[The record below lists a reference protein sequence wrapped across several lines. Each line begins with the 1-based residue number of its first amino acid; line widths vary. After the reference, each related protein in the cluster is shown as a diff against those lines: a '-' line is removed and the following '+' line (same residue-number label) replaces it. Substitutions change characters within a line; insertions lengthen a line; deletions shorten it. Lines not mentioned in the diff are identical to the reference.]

1 MRRFSRQLSGSADL
15 KSRAFTLPAL
25 VSLAL
30 AAAFLVFLINRFDVD
45 FGVTWKQLK
54 GSNPWLL
61 AVAVLV
67 HYTTFLFRGAR
78 WRVFLQNAQQ
88 NAQDSEINLGL
99 ARDVPGVLYCS
110 QLILL
115 GWFANAIGW
124 LHLGD
129 AYRAYLYREEQGASF
144 SRTIGT
150 ILAERVTDAFL
161 VAGLLIIAVPFL
173 VDRDGDAA
181 WAVLAVSL
189 TMVAGLGVLLAAMTW
204 GRELALKKLPSWLSQ
219 RYTRF
224 HQGTLGS
231 FRRMVPVSIW
241 GLLGWM
247 AEVGRLY
254 LVVQALDL
262 DISFPLVIFLTVAN
276 SLLTLVPTPGGF
288 GAVESGV
295 AGLVVRFSTLTGSVA
310 AALVLVDR
318 AITYLSIIV
327 VGAALF
333 IGRQAF
339 RRRLVSVPDSSL
351 DAGPL
356 ARPSTVAASG
366 SSPSTSSSEEK
377 GDN

>member
-1 MRRFSRQLSGSADL
+1 MLRFSRQLTGSADV
-15 KSRAFTLPAL
+15 KRRAFSLPAL

-30 AAAFLVFLINRFDVD
+30 AAAFLIFLITRFGIDL
-45 FGVTWKQLK
+45 GVTWDQIK
-54 GSNPWLL
+54 GANPWLL
-61 AVAVLV
+61 IAAVLV
-67 HYTTFLFRGAR
+67 HYTTFVFRGAR
-78 WRVFLQNAQQ
+78 WRVFLQNAREK
-88 NAQDSEINLGL
+88 QDDCESSPE
-99 ARDVPGVLYCS
+99 VPGVFYCS
-110 QLILL
+110 QLVLL

-124 LHLGD
+124 LRLGD

-150 ILAERVTDAFL
+150 ILAERVIDAFL
-161 VAGLLIIAVPFL
+161 VAVLLIIAVPFL
-173 VDRDGDAA
+173 VSRDGGAA
-181 WAVLAVSL
+181 WTVLAVAISL
-189 TMVAGLGVLLAAMTW
+189 LVGLVILLGAMTW
-204 GRELALKKLPSWLSQ
+204 AREWVLRKLPSWLGQ

-231 FRRMVPVSIW
+231 FRRLAPIFTW

-254 LVVQALDL
+254 LVVQALNL
-262 DISFPLVIFLTVAN
+262 DISFPLVIFLTLAN

-295 AGLVVRFSTLTGSVA
+295 AGLVVRFSTLSGSVA

-333 IGRQAF
+333 IGRQTL
-339 RRRLVSVPDSSL
+339 RRSGPIPGAISDSVASARQSS
-351 DAGPL
+351 AEGE
-356 ARPSTVAASG
+356 G
-366 SSPSTSSSEEK
+366 
-377 GDN
+377 GN

>member
-1 MRRFSRQLSGSADL
+1 MRRFSRQLSGSSDL
-15 KSRAFTLPAL
+15 KSRVFTLPAL

-204 GRELALKKLPSWLSQ
+204 GSELVLKKMPSWLGQ
-219 RYTRF
+219 RYTRY

-231 FRRMVPVSIW
+231 LSRMVPVSIW

>member
-181 WAVLAVSL
+181 WVVLAVSL

-204 GRELALKKLPSWLSQ
+204 GRELVLKKLPPWLGQ

-241 GLLGWM
+241 GLLGWV

-339 RRRLVSVPDSSL
+339 HRRLVSVPDSSL

-356 ARPSTVAASG
+356 ARPSTVAG
-366 SSPSTSSSEEK
+366 SRRSTSEDK

>member
-1 MRRFSRQLSGSADL
+1 
-15 KSRAFTLPAL
+15 
-25 VSLAL
+25 
-30 AAAFLVFLINRFDVD
+30 
-45 FGVTWKQLK
+45 
-54 GSNPWLL
+54 
-61 AVAVLV
+61 
-67 HYTTFLFRGAR
+67 
-78 WRVFLQNAQQ
+78 
-88 NAQDSEINLGL
+88 
-99 ARDVPGVLYCS
+99 
-110 QLILL
+110 
-115 GWFANAIGW
+115 
-124 LHLGD
+124 
-129 AYRAYLYREEQGASF
+129 
-144 SRTIGT
+144 
-150 ILAERVTDAFL
+150 
-161 VAGLLIIAVPFL
+161 LLIIAVPFL

-204 GRELALKKLPSWLSQ
+204 GRELVLKKLPSWLGQ